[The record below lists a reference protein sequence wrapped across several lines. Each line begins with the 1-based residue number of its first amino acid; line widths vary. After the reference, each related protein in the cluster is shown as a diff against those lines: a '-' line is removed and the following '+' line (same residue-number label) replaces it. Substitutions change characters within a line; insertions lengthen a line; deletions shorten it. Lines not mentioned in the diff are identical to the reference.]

1 MFHNRLLA
9 HKCLL
14 AQNININFIL
24 HMRQRPIR
32 FCIIYCQFCHIPIIA
47 LSKYRYIHIIF
58 LINPQ
63 PQGSVKIFI
72 KCGGR
77 SHDTQISLQLH
88 RPKFYVYPGEG
99 GGTCTVP
106 IYRIVFV
113 SFCTS
118 ILLFKN
124 YVGSWGWE
132 DIYVENTLHTFKI
145 SRPYKFLIK
154 LSSIK

>member
-1 MFHNRLLA
+1 M
-9 HKCLL
+9 
-14 AQNININFIL
+14 
-24 HMRQRPIR
+24 
-32 FCIIYCQFCHIPIIA
+32 
-47 LSKYRYIHIIF
+47 
-58 LINPQ
+58 
-63 PQGSVKIFI
+63 KIFI

-106 IYRIVFV
+106 IYRIVFS

-145 SRPYKFLIK
+145 SRPYKFPSCHVKMKNI
-154 LSSIK
+154 LSFKSWTLFAFIVTPWGRVRTVFLDFRKNYAFPVLEPRKKALRRTTVNIFKGCVRN